1 MAGGAARW
9 LRHPYRSWR
18 ASRAGHMWLQGGE
31 LELLQR
37 SMGFAALGLV
47 TLVPLLI
54 VVAAAV
60 PFHGYGFAQWLVDG
74 MGLSAE
80 PAQAVKDVFATPGAV
95 ISSTSGLSLLAL
107 ALFGLSFA
115 ACVEVGY
122 TRIWQVPPTP
132 WHHVWRRA
140 VWLAA
145 LTAYLF
151 AEAQSGA
158 VLGEGWPDTVFRGG
172 TAVVLGFAFFWWGQ
186 YFLLAGKVP
195 WPALVP
201 GALVTMAGLI
211 GLRVFSS
218 YVFAPLIVTNAVSYG
233 AVGTVLIVQ
242 CWLIGVGFVVFGGA
256 LLGRHLQ
263 NPGTWFPSTPSG
275 QAEGSAE
282 RLPEGEP
289 HGCREEGREHRPEDE
304 GQGRGG
310 RGETDRR

>member
-18 ASRAGHMWLQGGE
+18 ASRAGRMWHEGGE

-60 PFHGYGFAQWLVDG
+60 PFRGYGFAQWVVDG

-80 PAQAVKDVFATPGAV
+80 PAQAVKELFAAPRKV

-158 VLGEGWPDTVFRGG
+158 VLGGGWPDTVLRGG
-172 TAVVLGFAFFWWGQ
+172 TGVALGFLFFWWGQ
-186 YFLLAGKVP
+186 YFLLAGQVP
-195 WPALVP
+195 WAALVP
-201 GALVTMAGLI
+201 GAIATMAGLI

-218 YVFAPLIVTNAVSYG
+218 FVFAPLIVTNAVSYG

-263 NPGTWFPSTPSG
+263 NPSKWFHQGPYG
-275 QAEGSAE
+275 QAERSAD
-282 RLPEGEP
+282 RPPEGEP
-289 HGCREEGREHRPEDE
+289 HGCREEGQEHRSEDE
-304 GQGRGG
+304 GQSRGG
-310 RGETDRR
+310 HGQADRR

>member
-1 MAGGAARW
+1 MTAGAARW

-18 ASRAGHMWLQGGE
+18 ASRVGRMWLQGGE

-60 PFHGYGFAQWLVDG
+60 PFQGYGFAQWVIDG
-74 MGLSAE
+74 MGLSAR
-80 PAQAVKDVFATPGAV
+80 PAQAVQEVFAAPRKV
-95 ISSTSGLSLLAL
+95 ISSTSALGLLAL

-145 LTAYLF
+145 LTVYLF
-151 AEAQSGA
+151 AEAQSGS
-158 VLGEGWPDTVFRGG
+158 VLGGGWPDTVFRGG
-172 TAVVLGFAFFWWGQ
+172 TAVVLGFVFFWWGQ

-195 WPALVP
+195 WAALAP
-201 GALVTMAGLI
+201 GAVATMIGLI

-218 YVFAPLIVTNAVSYG
+218 FVFAPLIVTNAVSYG

-263 NPGTWFPSTPSG
+263 SPSKWFHYGSSG
-275 QAEGSAE
+275 QAEGSGD
-282 RLPEGEP
+282 RPPEGDG
-289 HGCREEGREHRPEDE
+289 HGCREEGQAHRSEDE
-304 GQGRGG
+304 GQSRGG
-310 RGETDRR
+310 RGQADRR

>member
-1 MAGGAARW
+1 MAGGVARW
-9 LRHPYRSWR
+9 LRHPYLAWR
-18 ASRAGHMWLQGGE
+18 DSRAGRMWHQGGE

-60 PFHGYGFAQWLVDG
+60 PFHGYGFAEWVVDG
-74 MGLSAE
+74 MGLSAA
-80 PAQAVKDVFATPGAV
+80 PAEAVRRLFAAPRNV

-122 TRIWQVPPTP
+122 TRIWEVPPNP
-132 WHHVWRRA
+132 WHHAWRRA

-158 VLGEGWPDTVFRGG
+158 VLGHGWPDTVLRGG
-172 TAVVLGFAFFWWGQ
+172 TAVALGFLFFWWGQ
-186 YFLLAGKVP
+186 YFLLAGQVP
-195 WPALVP
+195 WAALVP
-201 GALVTMAGLI
+201 GAVATMAGLI
-211 GLRVFSS
+211 GLRIFSSLVFS
-218 YVFAPLIVTNAVSYG
+218 PLIVTNAVSYG
-233 AVGTVLIVQ
+233 AVGTVLVVQ

-263 NPGTWFPSTPSG
+263 D
-275 QAEGSAE
+275 
-282 RLPEGEP
+282 P
-289 HGCREEGREHRPEDE
+289 HKRFHP
-304 GQGRGG
+304 
-310 RGETDRR
+310 